1 MLSCGQSKP
10 ILHFDTDITENND
23 NLQFIKWFVRFSL
36 VKDLSDW

>member
-10 ILHFDTDITENND
+10 ILYFDTDITENND
-23 NLQFIKWFVRFSL
+23 NLQFSKWSVWLSS